1 MKFLL
6 NEGLSS
12 SCLHSFN
19 EMKKRTILIII
30 YYSLLSCVRYK
41 EHWLSMR
48 KRIYCSDNISKA
60 GNHAKLLNEVLQNT
74 GQ

>member
-1 MKFLL
+1 
-6 NEGLSS
+6 
-12 SCLHSFN
+12 
-19 EMKKRTILIII
+19 MKKRTILIII

-48 KRIYCSDNISKA
+48 KRIYCLDNTSEA
-60 GNHAKLLNEVLQNT
+60 GNHAKLFNEVLQNT

>member
-1 MKFLL
+1 
-6 NEGLSS
+6 
-12 SCLHSFN
+12 
-19 EMKKRTILIII
+19 MKKRTILIII

-48 KRIYCSDNISKA
+48 KRIYYSDNISKA
-60 GNHAKLLNEVLQNT
+60 GNHAELLNEVLQNL

>member
-1 MKFLL
+1 
-6 NEGLSS
+6 
-12 SCLHSFN
+12 
-19 EMKKRTILIII
+19 MKKRTILIII

-74 GQ
+74 GK